1 MNPNDF
7 VAKTLERPG
16 VRSAVDYSV
25 RTSLLN
31 SIPVIDG
38 ERPPEPNWRFALLCA
53 SAMTDL
59 LESEAAQQAILRIAQ
74 GCLISPVSTDVER
87 EGAESLLRRM
97 GNSRAIGLAKSR
109 GLLAADDAVRVP
121 LDLQWEIAAKEQ
133 SFSIDF
139 GDGQSFLANPFQR
152 RFWEAAENSSW
163 VSVSAP
169 TSSGKSFILRKWVER
184 KIAGANPCR
193 VVFLTPTRALVEET
207 GTAFRESLPSDVP
220 VITLPWD
227 AEVLKNDKELYVLTQ
242 ERLHLIQQFKSGFS
256 FDFLV
261 VDEAQKVG
269 DDSRGIILSEVIDEA
284 VSRNPLLH
292 VVFASPMA
300 SNPEILLEGRPG
312 NTSAQAL
319 IDGTCT
325 VNQTLLYVN
334 QVPRNT
340 RSYEVRIANGGKSY
354 AAGKVHLSNRPTTLA
369 MKFALIALSMGE
381 DSTGN
386 LIYANGRASAEK
398 MASLIS
404 HYRPKQE
411 LDAFTKQRINDA
423 VSYVSA
429 AIHPKFALCTT
440 LRKGSAFHYGSMPLH
455 VKELVEGLFKDGIV
469 KYLTCTSTLLEGV
482 NLPCTNIFVR
492 APKKGDQKMN
502 EADFWNLAG
511 RAGRWGNEFQGNVVC
526 IDTEKGGW
534 GAVPTARTRQIIQ
547 RAADLTDVGVTDL
560 ESFVD
565 WTISEPSRP
574 ADAVEETLLSFLSSR
589 SMANRT
595 PSEIFGVRTS
605 DALADRAQQAVARAL
620 TDVNVPRFVIA
631 RHAGISPTRIQALVD
646 FFRNQNDLESFVLP
660 TPESDD
666 AYEAYKSALDLVA
679 VTLGGPCGNDGR
691 RFALL
696 RLIVRWMKGVPMSRI
711 IDDRY
716 AYRNSQGTADW
727 SSVIR
732 DVMKDVE
739 DFCRFHA
746 PKYLACYAD
755 ALEVA
760 AGRPMGEQSAEAVT
774 MMLELGVPRTT
785 DMSLIGLGLSRA
797 TTIAIGE
804 LQRDGELDRAAVQDW
819 IVSVDWETAPV
830 ARYAAQEVLRLL
842 EGFDTQQGSAA
853 AGD

>member
-1 MNPNDF
+1 
-7 VAKTLERPG
+7 
-16 VRSAVDYSV
+16 
-25 RTSLLN
+25 
-31 SIPVIDG
+31 
-38 ERPPEPNWRFALLCA
+38 
-53 SAMTDL
+53 
-59 LESEAAQQAILRIAQ
+59 
-74 GCLISPVSTDVER
+74 
-87 EGAESLLRRM
+87 
-97 GNSRAIGLAKSR
+97 
-109 GLLAADDAVRVP
+109 
-121 LDLQWEIAAKEQ
+121 
-133 SFSIDF
+133 
-139 GDGQSFLANPFQR
+139 
-152 RFWEAAENSSW
+152 
-163 VSVSAP
+163 
-169 TSSGKSFILRKWVER
+169 
-184 KIAGANPCR
+184 
-193 VVFLTPTRALVEET
+193 
-207 GTAFRESLPSDVP
+207 
-220 VITLPWD
+220 
-227 AEVLKNDKELYVLTQ
+227 
-242 ERLHLIQQFKSGFS
+242 
-256 FDFLV
+256 
-261 VDEAQKVG
+261 
-269 DDSRGIILSEVIDEA
+269 
-284 VSRNPLLH
+284 
-292 VVFASPMA
+292 
-300 SNPEILLEGRPG
+300 
-312 NTSAQAL
+312 
-319 IDGTCT
+319 
-325 VNQTLLYVN
+325 
-334 QVPRNT
+334 
-340 RSYEVRIANGGKSY
+340 
-354 AAGKVHLSNRPTTLA
+354 
-369 MKFALIALSMGE
+369 
-381 DSTGN
+381 
-386 LIYANGRASAEK
+386 
-398 MASLIS
+398 
-404 HYRPKQE
+404 
-411 LDAFTKQRINDA
+411 
-423 VSYVSA
+423 
-429 AIHPKFALCTT
+429 
-440 LRKGSAFHYGSMPLH
+440 
-455 VKELVEGLFKDGIV
+455 
-469 KYLTCTSTLLEGV
+469 
-482 NLPCTNIFVR
+482 
-492 APKKGDQKMN
+492 MN

-691 RFALL
+691 RFSLS

-842 EGFDTQQGSAA
+842 EGFDSQWGSAA
-853 AGD
+853 VGD